1 MNPTQHALCALCYCH
16 ISGANAH
23 KGVDRKGNEMTTL
36 SARLMLFARAQEVLG
51 TQEAEVL
58 IDMLTP
64 GEMFDAWRSDTQAGF
79 SLVRSQ
85 LEISE
90 TSLRKEILGVHKRL
104 DTLELGVSSL
114 ELKFEHLEEKFT
126 HLEDKFELLRQEVHL
141 EIKASEARIM
151 QYVAKR
157 ITRLVYSVGI
167 PFLLSNLTLTAVVLY
182 K

>member
-1 MNPTQHALCALCYCH
+1 
-16 ISGANAH
+16 
-23 KGVDRKGNEMTTL
+23 MTTS

-58 IDMLTP
+58 MDMLTP

-104 DTLELGVSSL
+104 DTLELRVSSL
-114 ELKFEHLEEKFT
+114 ELKFAHLEEKFT

-141 EIKASEARIM
+141 EIKASEARLMKQID
-151 QYVAKR
+151 KR
-157 ITRLVYSVGI
+157 ITRMAFGFGI
-167 PFLLSNLTLTAVVLY
+167 PFVLTNVALVAAVLY
-182 K
+182 R

>member
-1 MNPTQHALCALCYCH
+1 
-16 ISGANAH
+16 
-23 KGVDRKGNEMTTL
+23 
-36 SARLMLFARAQEVLG
+36 MLFARAQEVLG

-58 IDMLTP
+58 MDMLTP

-114 ELKFEHLEEKFT
+114 ELKFAHLEKKFA
-126 HLEDKFELLRQEVHL
+126 HVEEKFELLRHEVRQEIRF
-141 EIKASEARIM
+141 EIQEAEARLMKQID
-151 QYVAKR
+151 KR
-157 ITRLVYSVGI
+157 ITRLAFGIGI
-167 PFLLSNLTLTAVVLY
+167 PFLLTNVALVAAVLY
-182 K
+182 R